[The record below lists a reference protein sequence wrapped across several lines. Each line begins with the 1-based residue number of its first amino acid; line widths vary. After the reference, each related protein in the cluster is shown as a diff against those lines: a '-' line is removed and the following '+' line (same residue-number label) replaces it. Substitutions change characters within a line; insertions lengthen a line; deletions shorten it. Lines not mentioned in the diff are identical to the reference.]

1 MAEAKKKRIQVPPPP
16 GNFGTFERI
25 WEQLRLAW
33 LLFGDNR
40 VSLLLKVLPVIAI
53 TYVIS
58 PLDMLPA
65 ILFRLLGLIDDIAV
79 FALAIIVFNSLS
91 PEEAVVEHLRK
102 LRFGAQYKVSRD
114 EEGMIIDVK
123 AEPVDPEGESAT
135 DAHTDAAQDVPYTET
150 QQARQHGKR
159 T

>member
-1 MAEAKKKRIQVPPPP
+1 MSDVKKKRVQVPPPP
-16 GNFGTFERI
+16 GNFGALERI

-40 VSLLLKVLPVIAI
+40 VSLLLKVLPVLAI
-53 TYVIS
+53 TYMIS

-65 ILFRLLGLIDDIAV
+65 ILFRLLGLVDDIAV

-102 LRFGAQYKVSRD
+102 LRFGAQYKVRRD
-114 EEGMIIDVK
+114 DEGMIIDVK
-123 AEPVDPEGESAT
+123 AEPAEPERESAADSET
-135 DAHTDAAQDVPYTET
+135 AAAEDMPHTEAR
-150 QQARQHGKR
+150 QASQHGKR

>member
-1 MAEAKKKRIQVPPPP
+1 MADDKKKRIQVPPPP
-16 GNFGTFERI
+16 GNFGALERI

-40 VSLLLKVLPVIAI
+40 VSLLLKVLPVLAI
-53 TYVIS
+53 TYMIS

-79 FALAIIVFNSLS
+79 FALAIMVFNSFS

-102 LRFGAQYKVSRD
+102 LRFGAQYKVSSD
-114 EEGMIIDVK
+114 DEGMIIDVK
-123 AEPVDPEGESAT
+123 AEPAEPERESAA
-135 DAHTDAAQDVPYTET
+135 DADTESAEDMPPT
-150 QQARQHGKR
+150 EAQQARQHGKH

>member
-1 MAEAKKKRIQVPPPP
+1 MADDKKKRIQVPPPP
-16 GNFGTFERI
+16 GNFGALERV

-40 VSLLLKVLPVIAI
+40 VSLLLKVLPVLAI

-58 PLDMLPA
+58 PLDLLPA
-65 ILFRLLGLIDDIAV
+65 ILFRLLGLIDDIAI
-79 FALAIIVFNSLS
+79 FALAIMVFNSFS

-114 EEGMIIDVK
+114 DEGMIIDVK
-123 AEPVDPEGESAT
+123 AEPVEPERESAAET
-135 DAHTDAAQDVPYTET
+135 DTEADEDMPPTEAQQT
-150 QQARQHGKR
+150 RQHGKH